1 MNIFLRNL
9 ISKVK
14 IFLKNN
20 IFLKN
25 LLSEIIYSFLN
36 ILSKFGI
43 NIYIANI
50 QSQRIGHLLNN
61 IDQSIYFL
69 DEKKTSY
76 ILLINLIG
84 KTSNDFVVSQWK
96 KNKKIFIVNSLVSK
110 LIVFV
115 LNENAESYNKK
126 LEKFIFG
133 WKIIQPHFTRLF
145 SSKKNFYIDKN
156 EINLSKDEQEILQ
169 QEFICLHNR
178 DQKYTR
184 DISPDLNYFDYKN
197 FSFESFNST
206 IVQIHK
212 NNQVPIRIG
221 SFVEKKYD
229 YKKFN
234 YLDMSGDKSKDY
246 MNVLLQYYSKF
257 TIIGLTGLS
266 SVSNTCRKPLLY
278 INFTPI
284 NINQL
289 SWVSQ
294 NSIIMPKLFFST
306 KEVINLKFNE
316 IFNINFDV
324 HQQGNF
330 LKKNDIEVI
339 DNTENEIL
347 QAYIEMDNFLNN
359 KYHDKENYELNKIFF
374 NLFEDKEKSDFLFK
388 NNNIRIPTFFLK
400 KYYDLL

>member
-1 MNIFLRNL
+1 MYEHFLRNL

-20 IFLKN
+20 VFLKN
-25 LLSEIIYSFLN
+25 LLSKIIYSFLN

-43 NIYIANI
+43 NIYIVNI
-50 QSQRIGHLLNN
+50 QAARIGHLLNN
-61 IDQSIYFL
+61 VDQSIYFL
-69 DEKKTSY
+69 DQKKTSY

-84 KTSNDFVVSQWK
+84 KISNSFVVSQWK
-96 KNKKIFIVNSLVSK
+96 KNKKIFFSNFFLSRLLEYV
-110 LIVFV
+110 
-115 LNENAESYNKK
+115 SYNKK
-126 LEKFIFG
+126 LEKFILG
-133 WKIIQPHFTRLF
+133 WKIIQPEFTKLF
-145 SSKKNFYIDKN
+145 SSKRNFYIDKN
-156 EINLSKDEQEILQ
+156 EINLSKDEQEIFQ
-169 QEFICLHNR
+169 KEFICLHNR

-184 DISPDLNYFDYKN
+184 EIAKDINYFDYKN

-212 NNQVPIRIG
+212 NNQIPIRIG
-221 SFVEKKYD
+221 NFVEKIYD
-229 YKKFN
+229 YKKLN
-234 YLDMSGDKSKDY
+234 YVDMSGDKSKDY
-246 MNVLLQYYSKF
+246 MDILLQYYSKF

-266 SVSNTCRKPLLY
+266 SVSNISRKPQLN

-294 NSIIMPKLFFST
+294 NSIIMPKLFFSN
-306 KEVINLKFNE
+306 KEGRNLKFNE
-316 IFNINFDV
+316 IFKINFNI

-330 LKKNDIEVI
+330 LYKNNIEVI
-339 DNTENEIL
+339 DNTEDEIL

-359 KYHDKENYELNKIFF
+359 KFHDKENYELNKIFF

>member
-145 SSKKNFYIDKN
+145 SS
-156 EINLSKDEQEILQ
+156 
-169 QEFICLHNR
+169 
-178 DQKYTR
+178 
-184 DISPDLNYFDYKN
+184 
-197 FSFESFNST
+197 
-206 IVQIHK
+206 
-212 NNQVPIRIG
+212 
-221 SFVEKKYD
+221 
-229 YKKFN
+229 
-234 YLDMSGDKSKDY
+234 
-246 MNVLLQYYSKF
+246 
-257 TIIGLTGLS
+257 
-266 SVSNTCRKPLLY
+266 
-278 INFTPI
+278 
-284 NINQL
+284 
-289 SWVSQ
+289 
-294 NSIIMPKLFFST
+294 
-306 KEVINLKFNE
+306 
-316 IFNINFDV
+316 
-324 HQQGNF
+324 
-330 LKKNDIEVI
+330 
-339 DNTENEIL
+339 
-347 QAYIEMDNFLNN
+347 
-359 KYHDKENYELNKIFF
+359 
-374 NLFEDKEKSDFLFK
+374 
-388 NNNIRIPTFFLK
+388 
-400 KYYDLL
+400 